1 MAADAEIGEV
11 GLARTSTRRIAQRAG
26 LSVGATYRFF
36 ADKEAIAVALSQRY
50 LDAALDAYAP
60 VLDHA
65 LGPEDLP
72 SAVDLLVRSA
82 DRLQQAYPGYYRL
95 TQERLPDLPA
105 SPAHVAREGIV
116 DLLAKAMIRIGVVS
130 PYLPE
135 ALVRTR
141 IELCVETVRHA
152 LAHAD
157 TGDGPGRDLL
167 IDELS
172 RMLTAYLMTWDPV
185 RHEG

>member
-1 MAADAEIGEV
+1 MERILEAADAEIGEV

-36 ADKEAIAVALSQRY
+36 ADKEAIAVALSERY
-50 LDAALDAYAP
+50 LDAALSAYGA
-60 VLDHA
+60 VLERVS
-65 LGPEDLP
+65 GPEDLP
-72 SAVDLLVRSA
+72 LAIETLVKNA
-82 DRLQQAYPGYYRL
+82 AQLQQAHPGYYRL
-95 TQERLPDLPA
+95 TEERLPELVA

-116 DLLAKAMIRIGVVS
+116 DLLAQAMIRTGAVS
-130 PYLPE
+130 SEVPE

-157 TGDGPGRDLL
+157 AEDGADRDLL
-167 IDELS
+167 IEELS
-172 RMLTAYLMTWDPV
+172 HMLTAYLT
-185 RHEG
+185 R

>member
-26 LSVGATYRFF
+26 LSAGATYRFF

-50 LDAALDAYAP
+50 LDAALLAYAP
-60 VLDHA
+60 VLEHA
-65 LGPEDLP
+65 AGPEDLP
-72 SAVDLLVRSA
+72 AAVETLIKNAAL
-82 DRLQQAYPGYYRL
+82 LQQDYPGYYRL
-95 TQERLPDLPA
+95 SEERLPGLAA

-116 DLLAKAMIRIGVVS
+116 DLLAEAMTRIGAI
-130 PYLPE
+130 PPQIPE

-141 IELCVETVRHA
+141 IQLCVETVRHA

-157 TGDGPGRDLL
+157 SQDGAARDLL
-167 IDELS
+167 NNELS
-172 RMLTAYLMTWDPV
+172 RMLTAYLMTWGVV
-185 RHEG
+185 RPDG